1 MQLSYSARAFV
12 RSFLKHISWL
22 LFTIGITSIV
32 CMAQIDRAALTGTV
46 TDPTGAMVQHAE
58 VQAVDLATGLK
69 SEAQTNSKGVYLL
82 PGLAVGTYAVT
93 ISHQGFGT
101 VGFQNVLLE
110 VGLTRVLNV
119 TLRVSV
125 PGEKIHANTYH
136 GSVYERLRSHAQTGN
151 NPQRKARR
159 GDGSGYFTKP
169 GVSTSLRRFFA
180 GGQGF

>member
-69 SEAQTNSKGVYLL
+69 SEAQTNSKACICFRAWRSAHTRL
-82 PGLAVGTYAVT
+82 PSRTRGLA
-93 ISHQGFGT
+93 
-101 VGFQNVLLE
+101 
-110 VGLTRVLNV
+110 R
-119 TLRVSV
+119 
-125 PGEKIHANTYH
+125 
-136 GSVYERLRSHAQTGN
+136 
-151 NPQRKARR
+151 
-159 GDGSGYFTKP
+159 
-169 GVSTSLRRFFA
+169 
-180 GGQGF
+180 